1 MQTNFR
7 GRDFIG
13 DLDFSKEEVET
24 VLDVAWDLKRKRAL
38 NESHALLRDK
48 TLAMLFF
55 FTSTRTRGSFEA
67 GMRGLRVRGL
77 ADKVKEF
84 ALKNKPILGI
94 CLGAQLLF
102 TKGYEFGESDGLD
115 IIPGKVVRFPL
126 LQDNEKIPQVGW
138 NGVFAPNGRSWE
150 NSILGNLPEN
160 FSAYF
165 THSYILEPDVKEN
178 VLGLTNYGGKEFCSV
193 VKAGNVYGLQF
204 HPEKSGK
211 VGLEIIR
218 NFKNSI

>member
-1 MQTNFR
+1 MKQPKITIIDYGVGN
-7 GRDFIG
+7 
-13 DLDFSKEEVET
+13 LSS
-24 VLDVAWDLKRKRAL
+24 LKRAFAFCGVDAFISEDAGEIL
-38 NESHALLRDK
+38 SSDAVVLPGV
-48 TLAMLFF
+48 
-55 FTSTRTRGSFEA
+55 GSFEA